1 MPQQWTRGLLH
12 TPGRPSTLFTFVRVA
27 GPWVGQNL
35 TLAVSRENSADWL
48 PGSMYHGPLLKN
60 LRDTAHRAHTTAGHV
75 PGSRRRPSAR
85 VPAPRSAFVAP
96 RRLVAAGGGA
106 APAANGAGHSPTN
119 AATRSKLPQLLATSP
134 AAFMASC
141 RDCSPKSAARTAS
154 RSRRAATRLCAL
166 SSVHFVAKSPIS
178 AAITLI
184 P

>member
-1 MPQQWTRGLLH
+1 MG
-12 TPGRPSTLFTFVRVA
+12 
-27 GPWVGQNL
+27 GQNL
-35 TLAVSRENSADWL
+35 TLAVSRENPPDWL

-96 RRLVAAGGGA
+96 RRLDAAGGGV

-119 AATRSKLPQLLATSP
+119 AATRSKLPQPLATSP
-134 AAFMASC
+134 AAFVALC

-178 AAITLI
+178 GYSCSLITSSLCIAQPPQWVALI
-184 P
+184 FQICCPGPVKR

>member
-1 MPQQWTRGLLH
+1 MSEP
-12 TPGRPSTLFTFVRVA
+12 PGAQDHVAASLRRCPRP
-27 GPWVGQNL
+27 P
-35 TLAVSRENSADWL
+35 
-48 PGSMYHGPLLKN
+48 
-60 LRDTAHRAHTTAGHV
+60 RAHTTPTHA

-96 RRLVAAGGGA
+96 RRLDAAGGGA

-119 AATRSKLPQLLATSP
+119 AATRSKLPQPLATSP
-134 AAFMASC
+134 AAIVASC

-178 AAITLI
+178 GYSCSLITSSLCIAQPPQWVALI
-184 P
+184 LSRRSARNSESNQFFRSVVQAL